1 MTALTPLQIRAA
13 TLDDATALA
22 ALSAQLGYATTPEQL
37 RQRLAW
43 LQQHGEPVWL
53 ACVDGAIAGYL
64 ACQRYVTLYLAPGL
78 NITALVVASTHQQQG
93 IGRRLLDHAAD
104 YARQHQLAFLR
115 ANSGASREAAHHFY
129 RRVGFAHEKDQKH
142 FMRDLTDSAAP

>member
-64 ACQRYVTLYLAPGL
+64 ACQRYVTLYLAPRPEHHG
-78 NITALVVASTHQQQG
+78 TGGGQ
-93 IGRRLLDHAAD
+93 HAP
-104 YARQHQLAFLR
+104 
-115 ANSGASREAAHHFY
+115 AAGH
-129 RRVGFAHEKDQKH
+129 RPPPA
-142 FMRDLTDSAAP
+142 

>member
-53 ACVDGAIAGYL
+53 A
-64 ACQRYVTLYLAPGL
+64 
-78 NITALVVASTHQQQG
+78 
-93 IGRRLLDHAAD
+93 
-104 YARQHQLAFLR
+104 
-115 ANSGASREAAHHFY
+115 
-129 RRVGFAHEKDQKH
+129 
-142 FMRDLTDSAAP
+142 